1 MLRQRHS
8 ILAVAAL
15 GSLLAG
21 GLVPSVP
28 AAAQET
34 SSRGLPATSAAVPA
48 TVVGADGLEHPSIAP
63 PDETPTTSLVESDLA
78 VADVVPEVAPLEQV
92 EPSDVRPEVEV
103 PVLDAVESRAVQVDG
118 ANLVAVTWDGVAP
131 ERIEARTLSTSGDW
145 SAWEVLELDPDE
157 DGNGGGTDPWWTG
170 GSSRVE
176 VRSWRDGQP
185 AEDGLT
191 LVAIT
196 TEVTETDK
204 EIAAVAP
211 VGVGSATSTSA
222 TGRFSVPSGRIAS
235 AAQGVDSS
243 AAVSRT
249 AAGYAA
255 AGSGA
260 GASVAAAAFAP
271 SGPVVVSRAQW
282 GADPALMRW
291 TPEYASTTLAAVV
304 HHTAGSNTY
313 TPAQSAGIVRG
324 IYTYHAQSR
333 GWGDIGYN
341 VLVDQYGQIF
351 EGRAGGLTLAAVGAH
366 AGGFNSGT
374 FGVSMMGDYST
385 VAPSAAMKESVAQI
399 IAWRMGGTYRFNMW
413 AVTNYTTPGHSTS
426 RFSPGQNVG
435 IYGIL
440 GHRDVAYTSCP
451 GNAGYAILPQ
461 LRDRVNQLVGAAKT
475 PIYQNWAASGGASG
489 PWGTVHQL
497 EADYPGG
504 SAAYFNSGYTLTYQ
518 PGVGVHAISPTIRPG
533 WLAGAGFYG
542 AGFPSSFEFAVGD
555 GRGRAQEFSGAWTV
569 IRSASTGS
577 RIIGTDLRSAWWA
590 QGGAT
595 GWLGYPT
602 SNQAAVG
609 DGRGTFI
616 EFESTGS
623 LLSTPTT
630 GAAALSGD
638 LRTEWWRTG
647 GATGSLGYPNRTQ
660 QSVGDGRGLFVE
672 FEKGGSIIWSPT
684 TSARTISG
692 DVRQAWWR
700 SGGAVGALG
709 YPTTSQASTADGRGV
724 TATFERG
731 SVASSPTTGTH
742 YVYGTTQSLWTRS
755 GGVNGYLGYPTTD
768 QTATGSDA
776 TVADFSA
783 GVSVVASTRTGAREI
798 WGPLRDKWR
807 AAGGASVLGVPD
819 ADPVNFVG
827 VAGGYSS
834 LSSGTWVVWGPSMGA
849 VVVSSPFRA
858 AWVARGGA
866 TGSLGMPLADSVTSG
881 GVTTQR
887 FQGGT
892 LTLRGGQVTG

>member
-1 MLRQRHS
+1 M
-8 ILAVAAL
+8 VAA
-15 GSLLAG
+15 GSLLLG
-21 GLVPSVP
+21 GVVPSAPALAQGEVAQGSLEKS
-28 AAAQET
+28 AAA
-34 SSRGLPATSAAVPA
+34 PA
-48 TVVGADGLEHPSIAP
+48 TVAGADGLEHPSIEP

-78 VADVVPEVAPLEQV
+78 IADVVPEVAPLEQV
-92 EPSDVRPEVEV
+92 EPAEVRPEVEA
-103 PVLDAVESRAVQVDG
+103 PVLDAVESRAVAVDG
-118 ANLVAVTWDGVAP
+118 ANLVAVTWDGPAP
-131 ERIEARTLSTSGDW
+131 ERIEARSLSTSGDW
-145 SAWEVLELDPDE
+145 SVWEVLELDPDE

-170 GSSRVE
+170 GSATVE
-176 VRSWRDGQP
+176 VRSWSDGQP
-185 AEDGLT
+185 ADDRLT

-196 TEVTETDK
+196 TEVTETD
-204 EIAAVAP
+204 EQIAAVAP
-211 VGVGSATSTSA
+211 AGIGSASSTSA
-222 TGRFSVPSGRIAS
+222 AGRFSAASSGRIA
-235 AAQGVDSS
+235 AA
-243 AAVSRT
+243 APT
-249 AAGYAA
+249 AAEP
-255 AGSGA
+255 
-260 GASVAAAAFAP
+260 AAAAAALAP
-271 SGPVVVSRAQW
+271 SGPVVISRAQW
-282 GADPALMRW
+282 GADPALLRW
-291 TPEYASTTLAAVV
+291 TPEYASTTLASVV

-324 IYTYHAQSR
+324 IYTYHSQSR

-351 EGRAGGLTLAAVGAH
+351 EGRAGGLTLPAIGAH

-385 VAPSAAMKESVAQI
+385 VAPSAAMKESVARI

-413 AVTNYTTPGHSTS
+413 SVTTYTTPGHSTS
-426 RFSPGQNVG
+426 RFSPGQQVG

-440 GHRDVAYTSCP
+440 AHRDVAYTSCP
-451 GNAGYAILPQ
+451 GNAGYAILPE
-461 LRDRVNQLVGAAKT
+461 LRNRVNQLVGAAQT
-475 PIYQNWAASGGASG
+475 PIYQNWAANGGASG

-504 SAAYFNSGYTLTYQ
+504 TAAYFNTGYTLTYQ

-555 GRGRAQEFSGAWTV
+555 GRGRAQEFSGTWTV
-569 IRSASTGS
+569 IRSATSGS
-577 RIIGTDLRSAWWA
+577 RIIGGDLRKAWWG

-602 SNQAAVG
+602 SNQAVVG

-616 EFESTGS
+616 EFESTGT

-660 QSVGDGRGLFVE
+660 QPIGDGRGLFVE

-700 SGGAVGALG
+700 SGGAVGVLG

-724 TATFERG
+724 TAAFERG
-731 SVASSPTTGTH
+731 AVASSPTTGTR
-742 YVYGTTQSLWTRS
+742 YVYGSTHSLWTRT
-755 GGVNGYLGYPTTD
+755 GGTNGYLGYPTTD
-768 QTATGSDA
+768 QTGSGSDA
-776 TVADFSA
+776 TVTDFEA
-783 GVSVVASTRTGAREI
+783 GVSVVASARTGAREI

-807 AAGGASVLGVPD
+807 AAGGASALGIPD
-819 ADPVNFVG
+819 ADPVNFTG

-834 LSSGTWVVWGPSMGA
+834 LSSGAWVVWAPSTGA
-849 VVVSSPFRA
+849 VVVTSPFRA

-866 TGSLGMPLADSVTSG
+866 TGTLGLPLGDSTTAG